1 MTLQNYY
8 ERRYLSMKK
17 KATLSISLLFMVLCF
32 MFINFPATTTTTP
45 DKPSSLAIPLSDME
59 DSDEAV
65 EKAHR

>member
-1 MTLQNYY
+1 
-8 ERRYLSMKK
+8 MKK